1 MSLML
6 MTQSNQPSTVTR
18 KVPSTRAV
26 SELAHRCGGVLA
38 HNVVA
43 SIFDVRL
50 RAGFNLRLLTSAGFI
65 FATLTA
71 PTGRTV
77 SSLRVNSLTKEEME
91 KLYKWIEKTVPKP
104 KKVKRK

>member
-1 MSLML
+1 ML
-6 MTQSNQPSTVTR
+6 KTRSNLPSTVTR
-18 KVPSTRAV
+18 NIPSTRAV

-50 RAGFNLRLLTSAGFI
+50 RDGFNLRLLTGTGFI
-65 FATLTA
+65 YATLTA

-77 SSLRVNSLTKEEME
+77 SSLRVNSLTKEELE

-104 KKVKRK
+104 KKEKQK